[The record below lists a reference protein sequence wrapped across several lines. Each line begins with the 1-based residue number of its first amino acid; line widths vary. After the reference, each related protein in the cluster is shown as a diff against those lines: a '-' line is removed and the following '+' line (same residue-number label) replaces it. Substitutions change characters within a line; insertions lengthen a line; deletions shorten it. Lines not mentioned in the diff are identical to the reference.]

1 LKKRFIQMHY
11 EDRISDDMDH
21 HQILGWESKDAQ
33 QARFKVL
40 TDNIILTGKRLL
52 DVGCGLGDLYKYLKE
67 SSIKCRYTG
76 VDISEKMILRASRVH
91 PDAEFYFRDVF
102 EGEHLFEENSFD
114 IVYSSGIFNLNLG
127 NNLDFLSDA
136 VRIFHFMSSSYT
148 VFNLLSE
155 KSANKESQYYYYNIE
170 QISELIKKYF
180 SNYKI
185 VEYYLENDFTVIG
198 KK

>member
-1 LKKRFIQMHY
+1 MKKRFIQMHY